1 MVSRVSILTSD
12 AEPDLAGAD
21 LMEQFREYRRTGDR
35 KIRNALVEAHR
46 SFGFACARRFSGRG
60 EPLDDLVQVAQLGVL
75 KAVER
80 FDPERGSSFR
90 AFASPTVMG
99 ELRRHFRDRTW
110 SLGVPRRLKDLHVSL
125 ARAVD
130 HLSQTLGHRPTVDEL
145 ADYLDISTDEVLE
158 ALDAGSSYRADS
170 LTPSDP
176 DDEDL
181 FARVLGAPDDDLVD
195 ADARIT
201 LRKVVAS
208 LGPRERTIVY
218 LRFYRA
224 LTQQEIAD
232 QLGISQVHVSRLLRA
247 SLEELKAALTA

>member
-1 MVSRVSILTSD
+1 MVSRVSSLTND
-12 AEPDLAGAD
+12 VEPDVEGAE
-21 LMEQFREYRRTGDR
+21 LIEQFREYRRTGDR

-46 SFGFACARRFSGRG
+46 AFGFACARRFSGRG

-80 FDPERGSSFR
+80 FDPDRGSSFR

-125 ARAVD
+125 ARAVE
-130 HLSQTLGHRPTVDEL
+130 HLSQTLGHRPSVDEL
-145 ADYLDISTDEVLE
+145 ADYLEISADEVLE

-170 LTPSDP
+170 LTPSEP
-176 DDEDL
+176 DDEEL
-181 FARVLGAPDDDLVD
+181 VARVLGEPDGDLVD
-195 ADARIT
+195 ADTRVT
-201 LRKVVAS
+201 LQEVVAS
-208 LGPRERTIVY
+208 LEPRERTIVY

-232 QLGISQVHVSRLLRA
+232 HLGISQVHVSRLLRS
-247 SLEELKAALTA
+247 SLEELKAALTG